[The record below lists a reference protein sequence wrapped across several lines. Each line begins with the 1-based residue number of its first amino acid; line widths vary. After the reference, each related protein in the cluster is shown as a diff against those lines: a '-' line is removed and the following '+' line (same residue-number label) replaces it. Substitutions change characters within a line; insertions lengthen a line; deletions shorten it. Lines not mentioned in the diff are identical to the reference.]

1 MPNTLT
7 KIEVKVEIE
16 RNKTQLLKKIIEIIK
31 KQLALT
37 QFKDVNLVSIK
48 EVK

>member
-16 RNKTQLLKKIIEIIK
+16 RNKTQLLKKIIETFQ

-37 QFKDVNLVSIK
+37 QFKDVNLVSVK

>member
-16 RNKTQLLKKIIEIIK
+16 RNKTQLLKKK
-31 KQLALT
+31 LKYL
-37 QFKDVNLVSIK
+37 KNNWP
-48 EVK
+48 

>member
-16 RNKTQLLKKIIEIIK
+16 RNKTQLLKKIIEIKI
-31 KQLALT
+31 
-37 QFKDVNLVSIK
+37 
-48 EVK
+48 

>member
-16 RNKTQLLKKIIEIIK
+16 RNKTQLLKKIIEIHKNHFFQKSNI
-31 KQLALT
+31 
-37 QFKDVNLVSIK
+37 
-48 EVK
+48 